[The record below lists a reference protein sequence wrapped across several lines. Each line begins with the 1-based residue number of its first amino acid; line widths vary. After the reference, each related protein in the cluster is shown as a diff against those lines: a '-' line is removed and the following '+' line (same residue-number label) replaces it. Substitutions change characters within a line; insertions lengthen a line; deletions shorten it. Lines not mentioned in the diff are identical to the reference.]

1 MPERGVSYLTKEEV
15 DRFLAAIPRAS
26 LRDRLLFDLIY
37 RYGLRRREAALLR
50 CDQLADLSRLW
61 IARLKGGVSGAYP
74 LHASTQRLLAA
85 HLAVRGEDK
94 SPYLFPSP
102 QTPGAALST
111 STIRLRFR
119 QYAEAAGL
127 PRDRWRVH
135 ILRHSIAV
143 HLMNAGSDVADVQD
157 WLGHRS
163 ITSTMVYAKVTVK
176 RREES
181 YERALATGEIA
192 GGLT

>member
-1 MPERGVSYLTKEEV
+1 MRERGVSYLTKEEV
-15 DRFLAAIPRAS
+15 DRFLAAIPRGN

-37 RYGLRRREAALLR
+37 RYGLRRAEAALLR
-50 CDQLADLSRLW
+50 RDQLADLSRLW
-61 IARLKGGVSGAYP
+61 VARLKGGVSGAYP
-74 LHASTQRLLAA
+74 LHASTQRLLSA
-85 HLAVRGEDK
+85 HLAANGNEE

-102 QTPGAALST
+102 QTHGAALST
-111 STIRLRFR
+111 STIRLLFR
-119 QYAEAAGL
+119 RYAEAAEL

-135 ILRHSIAV
+135 VLRHSIAV

-163 ITSTMVYAKVTVK
+163 ITSTMVYARVTVK

-181 YERALATGEIA
+181 YERALASGEIA